1 MVKAKPEHGEIPPHS
16 LLPEL
21 SIVVTSTTPAPLAD
35 PTVHEPVEAEPLTQ
49 IDVKDGLTIRVP
61 RAALTGL
68 TNEGLEA
75 TNMSKPPIASDP
87 CANMPTVR
95 LEPTLNG
102 PILGGV
108 AGQLV
113 AVEGKVT
120 QTRPVNFVWATVAPW
135 MLSGRIVLTA
145 LTMTTQVLGTLVDE
159 QLAAV
164 G

>member
-1 MVKAKPEHGEIPPHS
+1 MVKAIPEHGEIPPHS

-21 SIVVTSTTPAPLAD
+21 SIVVTSTTPGPLAE
-35 PTVHEPVEAEPLTQ
+35 PTVHEPVVAEPLTQ
-49 IDVKDGLTIRVP
+49 IEVNDGLAIRVP

-87 CANMPTVR
+87 CTSMPTVK
-95 LEPTLNG
+95 LEPTLSR

-108 AGQLV
+108 VGQLV

-120 QTRPVNFVWATVAPW
+120 
-135 MLSGRIVLTA
+135 
-145 LTMTTQVLGTLVDE
+145 
-159 QLAAV
+159 
-164 G
+164 